1 MDPID
6 IRPNGY
12 ISQVFSVYDGTI
24 YRLGFAVSNTF
35 LRIYLDDTI
44 EDIHYM
50 FNETRSY
57 WHYVAVSYTRHF
69 ERETIMQVWID
80 QALVY
85 TQKVFDW
92 FIFKMDSDYYIH
104 IGKDF
109 PGIVRKARVNG
120 RAHVEGYQD
129 TPLMIV
135 TDSSKCNQKGN
146 TKCSFCD
153 FMSSYHPVS
162 YPNTVNQPLTFDCY
176 PICPD
181 FGYFVTGSSLTCNE
195 CHNSCRYC
203 RNSDGRDN
211 CFLCNSTALFV

>member
-12 ISQVFSVYDGTI
+12 ISQIFAVYDGTN

-80 QALVY
+80 QALIY
-85 TQKVFDW
+85 
-92 FIFKMDSDYYIH
+92 S
-104 IGKDF
+104 
-109 PGIVRKARVNG
+109 
-120 RAHVEGYQD
+120 
-129 TPLMIV
+129 
-135 TDSSKCNQKGN
+135 
-146 TKCSFCD
+146 
-153 FMSSYHPVS
+153 
-162 YPNTVNQPLTFDCY
+162 
-176 PICPD
+176 
-181 FGYFVTGSSLTCNE
+181 
-195 CHNSCRYC
+195 
-203 RNSDGRDN
+203 
-211 CFLCNSTALFV
+211 